1 MFNKA
6 LFKLE
11 WKSNY
16 KILIIFCLILTLY
29 TTIMISMFDPELG
42 KALEMFSETMPEMMA
57 MVGMSGATSTLVE
70 FLSNYLYGFIMVAF
84 PLIFG
89 ILLSLRLVVKKVD
102 NGVMSYLLSSGVE
115 RKTVWFT
122 QLLVLITNMI
132 VLISFCTGL
141 GIICSAL
148 MFPSDLDIKAY
159 LIINVGV
166 LVLHLAMSGICFM
179 CSCVFNEYRL
189 ASLLGSGIPIVFI
202 LIQMLSNMQ
211 GSMEGLKYATLLTLF
226 DPAKLAI
233 GDSKAYL
240 MIVFLGIIAFI
251 CYGIGGMIFNKK
263 SMSL

>member
-1 MFNKA
+1 MFNQA

-16 KILIIFCLILTLY
+16 KILLIFCLILTLY

-57 MVGMSGATSTLVE
+57 MVGMTGTTSTLVD

-102 NGVMSYLLSSGVE
+102 NGVMGYLLCTGVE

-122 QLLVLITNMI
+122 QLLVLVTNLI
-132 VLISFCTGL
+132 VLVVFCTTL
-141 GIICSAL
+141 GIVCSGL
-148 MFPSDLDIKAY
+148 MFPGELDIRGY
-159 LIINVGV
+159 LMINAGV
-166 LVLHLAMSGICFM
+166 LVLHLALSSICFM
-179 CSCVFNEYRL
+179 CSCIFNEYRL
-189 ASLLGSGIPIVFI
+189 ASLFGSGIPIVFI
-202 LIQMLSNMQ
+202 LIQMLANMQ
-211 GSMEGLKYATLLTLF
+211 GSMESLKYATILTLF
-226 DPAKLAI
+226 DPAKLAA
-233 GDSKAYL
+233 GSNDAYL
-240 MIVFLGIIAFI
+240 MIGVLGIIAI
-251 CYGIGGMIFNKK
+251 LCYGIGGRIFNRK